1 MILEFG
7 IADQPGSSGFYSGT
21 IVSFPSLS
29 ASSLLTAGVELQD
42 SAFAVAQ
49 VCAIYH
55 FSRLSGV
62 AKYPSF
68 ILPTSRLTFARRP
81 FW

>member
-7 IADQPGSSGFYSGT
+7 IAVQPGSSGFYSGT

-29 ASSLLTAGVELQD
+29 ASSLLTAEVTLQD

-49 VCAIYH
+49 VCAIHH
-55 FSRLSGV
+55 FGRLSG
-62 AKYPSF
+62 AATETSF
-68 ILPTSRLTFARRP
+68 YRLGG
-81 FW
+81 